1 LHLYSLNMEVSEN
14 ASCQCLCLLLNMAPK
29 KLQKRTLAGQVERAR
44 FDDYRYCNKKDVVM
58 VGVESV
64 RLLVVHH
71 NAFRVPRLRILR
83 AAERIVKCLQEGDD
97 LNDICNC

>member
-1 LHLYSLNMEVSEN
+1 MEVSEN
-14 ASCQCLCLLLNMAPK
+14 ARCQCHCLSLGLAPK
-29 KLQKRTLAGQVERAR
+29 KLQKRTLAGQFERVR
-44 FDDYRYCNKKDVVM
+44 FGGYRYCNKKDVVM

-71 NAFRVPRLRILR
+71 KAVRVHRLRRLR

-97 LNDICNC
+97 FGDDICSC